1 MGDDGGSV
9 KALRAM
15 PDLWPQVGPKKDKDL
30 GNDDDYLIERAAKI
44 KVQQSVRR
52 WETPNG
58 LLYLPEVAAGRPNQ
72 LVLLPPS
79 SMSLR
84 A

>member
-52 WETPNG
+52 WETRWQ
-58 LLYLPEVAAGRPNQ
+58 LPEVAAGRPNQ

-79 SMSLR
+79 SMSLG